1 MRTEDIRY
9 ITEIYRTRNISRAAE
24 HLNISSQGLGKAL
37 RSFEDEIGC
46 RLFERISTGVKPTS
60 MCELIYS
67 DLCGALSSS
76 EKIIRTIADVKKA
89 PSGTEF
95 IVCKD
100 SILSGMVKDALVK
113 YNQLQNKNVIAVAL
127 PVPDDETEREFEE
140 KKYQYRIATKE
151 LINNDIY
158 KSYTIAKLHFHPLVG
173 ADSPLCRKT
182 SISINDFKGYTLIVD
197 SKARPFV
204 TYYEKCCRDLGIES
218 EIKEGFENIA
228 IGRLLREHSDYI
240 YFGQRA
246 DINNIVTAE
255 GDGLMLLNMD
265 PPFETSIVIQS
276 RSGQMDP
283 ALLNAI
289 RHKLA
294 FFSDR
299 YLD

>member
-9 ITEIYRTRNISRAAE
+9 IIEIYRTRNISKAAE

-37 RSFEDEIGC
+37 RSFEDTIGS
-46 RLFERISTGVKPTS
+46 RLFERSSSGVTPTS
-60 MCELIYS
+60 LCEFIYS
-67 DLCGALSSS
+67 DLCGMLSYS
-76 EKIIRTIADVKKA
+76 EKITKTIEDFNKA
-89 PSGTEF
+89 PMTPEF

-113 YNQLQNKNVIAVAL
+113 YNEAYNKNVIAVAL

-140 KKYQYRIATKE
+140 KKYQYRIATRE
-151 LINNDIY
+151 LIENDIY
-158 KSYTIAKLHFHPLVG
+158 KSFTIAKLHFHPLVG
-173 ADSPLCRKT
+173 AGSPLCSKT
-182 SISINDFKGYTLIVD
+182 SINIDDFNGYTLVVD

-204 TYYEKCCRDLGIES
+204 TYYEKCCKRLGIES
-218 EIKEGFENIA
+218 EIKEGFENIV
-228 IGRLLREHSDYI
+228 IGKLLREHDNYI

-255 GDGLMLLNMD
+255 GDGLTLLNMD

-276 RSGQMDP
+276 RSGNIDP

-289 RHKLA
+289 RYKLA

-299 YLD
+299 YLA